1 MSHSGAEPRELGG
14 TERLLKVLLHLRQD
28 RLVPGLTG
36 RLSIA
41 HVALQRLSRAHQ
53 AERHADVAV
62 WPTLAL
68 ADTRWPHDLP
78 RRGLVEP
85 GDVDA
90 DVELP
95 TLARAVS
102 CTTQQAMITL
112 QNPSF
117 LNLLDCLADELLN
130 AWCLTPAAFSWE
142 ACSEE
147 RLHMVPERLPRD
159 PG

>member
-1 MSHSGAEPRELGG
+1 MVPSLGRLGG
-14 TERLLKVLLHLRQD
+14 TGRLLKVLLHLRQD
-28 RLVPGLTG
+28 CLVSGLASQ
-36 RLSIA
+36 LSVPHA
-41 HVALQRLSRAHQ
+41 ALECLSRARQ

-62 WPTLAL
+62 RQTL
-68 ADTRWPHDLP
+68 TSVNRRRPHELL
-78 RRGLVEP
+78 RRGPVEP

-90 DVELP
+90 EAKLL

-102 CTTQQAMITL
+102 CATRQATIAL

-130 AWCLTPAAFSWE
+130 VWCHTPAAFSWE

-147 RLHMVPERLPRD
+147 RLHMVPERYSHVI
-159 PG
+159 G

>member
-1 MSHSGAEPRELGG
+1 M
-14 TERLLKVLLHLRQD
+14 
-28 RLVPGLTG
+28 PGLAS
-36 RLSIA
+36 RLGIPHA
-41 HVALQRLSRAHQ
+41 ALERFSHARQ
-53 AERHADVAV
+53 AEGHADVAV
-62 WPTLAL
+62 GWTLTSANTGWP
-68 ADTRWPHDLP
+68 DELP
-78 RRGLVEP
+78 RRGPVEP

-90 DVELP
+90 DAELL

-102 CTTQQAMITL
+102 RAARQATIAL
-112 QNPSF
+112 QNPCF